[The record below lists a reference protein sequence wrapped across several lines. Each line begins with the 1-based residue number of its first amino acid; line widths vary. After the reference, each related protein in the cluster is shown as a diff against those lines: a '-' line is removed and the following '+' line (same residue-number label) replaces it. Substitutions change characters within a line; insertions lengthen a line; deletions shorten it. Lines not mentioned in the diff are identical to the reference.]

1 MPAAERTSR
10 SSASVL
16 IPPRSRTTRALHR
29 LGSPRLGMILVGLLA
44 AYAALGAIPI
54 GSLIGD
60 LSPLKPSQPL
70 RAHPAIDLGEQQW
83 FATPIFL
90 LLVLAIAISLA
101 AATCTRLPL
110 RARAIPGWLF
120 HTGALTLAIG
130 ALIYA
135 PLKQEGV
142 ILLPAPIVEAT
153 GPPIAHFLADHRPT
167 LVIQTPDDART
178 IPLTNLPLHTDH
190 ATPWDDRTLDI
201 PLPNLADAIRARIT
215 GYAAR
220 ATPVDALVPHQPGEP
235 IRAWSLTIESP
246 GTEPAEFILA
256 PSRPP
261 ITHADIHL
269 EALDPDDTAAL
280 DLLATELPRNTT
292 GALSVS
298 MHAESSI
305 ATPSA
310 PARLAD
316 RTISITEILTSAQA
330 RAIWGSELGP
340 VAIARIESP
349 SHAPVNAL
357 VTHQGIFHSDARLPS
372 DLRIH
377 LLHAG
382 NWRATFSG
390 VTAIVRAPDATVRT
404 MSPVQPGGT
413 IRLADHAT
421 IRLRESFSHVE
432 HNAAIE
438 RLDDAAP
445 LVGAAEDR
453 TSSAIRIALESQDW
467 SWHGWI
473 PYARLAE
480 HETPVTLPDGRT
492 ITLAY
497 RPEQVDF
504 PGGKLSGV
512 ELPGVSFALADFRA
526 EYHEGGRV
534 LRDLTA
540 RIIVYEEGHAA
551 RTETVTLA
559 QSLGIRRTDAWWRTL
574 TADRWRISIGA
585 WDEEGWERS
594 RLLAASGLL
603 SEPGARF
610 VVLRIGDAPGI
621 GVIALGAGLI
631 GLGALVGGVGVVV
644 RGGRR

>member
-1 MPAAERTSR
+1 MPAVERTTSQSSPVLLPASSR
-10 SSASVL
+10 FT
-16 IPPRSRTTRALHR
+16 RTLHR
-29 LGSPRLGMILVGLLA
+29 LGAPRLGMILVGLLA

-54 GSLIGD
+54 GALG
-60 LSPLKPSQPL
+60 LSPLQPAQPL
-70 RAHPAIDLGEQQW
+70 RAHPAIDLSEQQW

-90 LLVLAIAISLA
+90 VLILAVAISLA

-110 RARAIPGWLF
+110 RTRAIPGWLF
-120 HTGALTLAIG
+120 HTGALILAIG

-142 ILLPAPIVEAT
+142 ILLPAPVVETT
-153 GPPIAHFLADHRPT
+153 GPPISHFLADHRPT

-190 ATPWDDRTLDI
+190 ATPWDARTLDL
-201 PLPNLADAIRARIT
+201 PLPDLAPNIRASIT
-215 GYAAR
+215 GYASR
-220 ATPVDALVPHQPGEP
+220 AAPVDALVPHQPGEP
-235 IRAWSLTIESP
+235 IRAWSLSIESP
-246 GTEPAEFILA
+246 DAEPTDIILA

-261 ITHADIHL
+261 ITHTDIHL
-269 EALDPDDTAAL
+269 EAIDPDDTAAI
-280 DLLATELPRNTT
+280 DLLATELPRNTP
-292 GALSVS
+292 GALVVRTHDQS
-298 MHAESSI
+298 AI
-305 ATPSA
+305 ATPRS
-310 PARLAD
+310 PARLTD
-316 RTISITEILTSAQA
+316 HTISISDILTAAQA

-340 VAIARIESP
+340 IAIVRIESP
-349 SHAPVNAL
+349 SHDPINAL
-357 VTHQGIFHSDARLPS
+357 VTYQGIFHSDARLPV

-390 VTAIVRAPDATVRT
+390 VTAIVRAPDATVRI
-404 MSPVQPGGT
+404 MSPVHPGGT
-413 IRLADHAT
+413 LRLAAHAT
-421 IRLRESFSHVE
+421 IHLRNAFSHIE
-432 HNAAIE
+432 HNASIE
-438 RLDDAAP
+438 KIDDAAP
-445 LVGAAEDR
+445 LVGATEDR
-453 TSSAIRIALESQDW
+453 TSSALHITLESQDW

-504 PGGKLSGV
+504 TGEK
-512 ELPGVSFALADFRA
+512 LPGVAFALADFRA

-534 LRDLTA
+534 LRDLIA
-540 RIIVYEEGHAA
+540 RIIVHEEGRPA

-574 TADRWRISIGA
+574 TGDRWRISIGA

-594 RLLAASGLL
+594 RLLAAHGML

-621 GVIALGAGLI
+621 GVITLGALLI
-631 GLGALVGGVGVVV
+631 GLGALVGGVGLLV
-644 RGGRR
+644 RGGRE

>member
-16 IPPRSRTTRALHR
+16 IPARLRITRTLHR

-44 AYAALGAIPI
+44 GYAALGAIPI
-54 GSLIGD
+54 GAIIGD

-70 RAHPAIDLGEQQW
+70 RAHPAIDLAEQQW

-90 LLVLAIAISLA
+90 LLVLAIALSLA

-167 LVIQTPDDART
+167 LVIRTPDDALA

-190 ATPWDDRTLDI
+190 ATPWDNRTLDI
-201 PLPNLADAIRARIT
+201 PLPNLAPDLRARIT

-246 GTEPAEFILA
+246 GTEPAEIILA

-261 ITHADIHL
+261 ITHNDIHL

-298 MHAESSI
+298 MHGESRI

-316 RTISITEILTSAQA
+316 HTISITEILTSAQA
-330 RAIWGSELGP
+330 HAIWGSELGP

-349 SHAPVNAL
+349 SHAPINAI

-372 DLRIH
+372 ELRIH

-438 RLDDAAP
+438 KLEDAAP

-497 RPEQVDF
+497 RPEQVD
-504 PGGKLSGV
+504 
-512 ELPGVSFALADFRA
+512 LPAISFALADFRA

-534 LRDLTA
+534 LRDLSA
-540 RIIVYEEGHAA
+540 QIIVYEEGRPA

-574 TADRWRISIGA
+574 TGDRWRISIGA

-594 RLLAASGLL
+594 RLLAESGFL
-603 SEPGARF
+603 SAPGARF

-621 GVIALGAGLI
+621 GVIAVGAGLI
-631 GLGALVGGVGVVV
+631 GLGALVGGVGLVV
-644 RGGRR
+644 RGGRK